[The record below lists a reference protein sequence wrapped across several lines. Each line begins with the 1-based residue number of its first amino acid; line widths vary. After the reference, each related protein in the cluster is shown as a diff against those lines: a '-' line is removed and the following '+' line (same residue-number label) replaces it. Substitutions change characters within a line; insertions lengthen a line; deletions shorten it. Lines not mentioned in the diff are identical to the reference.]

1 MGSPERPLSDLG
13 LLCYRSYWKDKVL
26 SYLTKH
32 NSQSISMKGNE
43 SGGGGGAKEKRKDTC
58 FFHSLLLLAEISQD
72 TGISADDLISSLQY
86 YRVLKYWKGK
96 HIIIKKK
103 VIT

>member
-43 SGGGGGAKEKRKDTC
+43 CGGGIGEEKEYLL
-58 FFHSLLLLAEISQD
+58 FSLTRNSLSV
-72 TGISADDLISSLQY
+72 SPSSC
-86 YRVLKYWKGK
+86 RDKSRYW
-96 HIIIKKK
+96 HQC
-103 VIT
+103 